1 MFLLVYNMLVFV
13 YARGLPGGQN
23 LKKGDFWQNRLTH
36 FAGFE
41 PFPLIIQKKI
51 LDIQIAHLKG

>member
-1 MFLLVYNMLVFV
+1 MLVFV

>member
-1 MFLLVYNMLVFV
+1 MLGFV
-13 YARGLPGGQN
+13 YARGLKGGRN

-41 PFPLIIQKKI
+41 PLPLKIQKKI
-51 LDIQIAHLKG
+51 LDIRIARLKG